1 MATVLNTLEQ
11 SVIAARRVFE
21 VVDAPLEIAPPAAPL
36 RLPEPA
42 RGALRFAGVCFG
54 YEPSTPVLE
63 AIDLTV
69 EPGRCVAITGATGAG
84 KSTLLAL
91 VSRFFDPGRGEILV
105 DGIDVRRLALGDLRR
120 RLGVVFQES
129 FLFRATVADN
139 IAFGRP
145 GAGRE
150 AIERAARLAGAHEFV
165 AALPGGYDTVLE
177 EGGVDL
183 SGGQRQRL
191 AIARALLL
199 DPPILLL
206 DDPTSALDAETESEV
221 MEAIEAARR
230 GRTTLFV
237 THRFRALGAA
247 DEVLV
252 MHAGRIDERG
262 THAALLAAGG
272 RYARAAALEVIE
284 RQPEEPRR

>member
-1 MATVLNTLEQ
+1 
-11 SVIAARRVFE
+11 
-21 VVDAPLEIAPPAAPL
+21 
-36 RLPEPA
+36 LPEPA
-42 RGALRFAGVCFG
+42 RGALRFAGVSFA

-105 DGIDVRRLALGDLRR
+105 DGIDVKRLDLADLRR

-129 FLFRATVADN
+129 FLFRTTVADN

-165 AALPGGYDTVLE
+165 AALPSGYDTVLE

-221 MEAIEAARR
+221 LAAIESARR

-252 MHAGRIDERG
+252 LHAGRVVERG

-284 RQPEEPRR
+284 SQPEAARR